1 MLGIKNARWEG
12 GKCSYKSAIRGVPV
26 GIELFSIFAL
36 VKDTESYK
44 DD

>member
-12 GKCSYKSAIRGVPV
+12 GKYSYKTAIYGIPV
-26 GIELFSIFAL
+26 GIELFSIFAV